1 MVPLLPAPAPPP
13 APAVLPCP
21 LAAGWE
27 PVALA
32 RLPRRDQGGAPLGGF
47 SAASY
52 RAERDELWLL
62 SDAPQGVLSVWGG
75 LRQLGRVPLQPQFQ
89 MPLHG
94 SPALPLPREI
104 DGEGL
109 VLRGERAWVASEGR
123 RSRERPA
130 QLLVFA
136 GRSGQLQRA
145 LALPDDWQP
154 APGRGLEVNHGPE
167 SLALLRRAGQPDQ
180 LLMAA
185 ERPLLQDPRGQVRLL
200 AWSALDG
207 EPVARPLASLAIPRQ
222 PGWGLTELLVVNGP
236 TGPVGLLA
244 LLRQFEAPDRW
255 QARLALY
262 PLPGNVLS
270 PIARAPLQPLAQWD
284 LIAAGL
290 PADNWEALTP
300 GPALADG
307 RPSLMLLS
315 DDNFSPLQDNHLA
328 LLAPRRTG
336 PCSRLP

>member
-1 MVPLLPAPAPPP
+1 MVPLLPAPAPPA
-13 APAVLPCP
+13 APLPCP
-21 LAAGWE
+21 VAAGWE

-32 RLPRRDQGGAPLGGF
+32 RLPRRDKGGAPLGGF

-62 SDAPQGVLSVWGG
+62 SDAPQGYLSVWGG
-75 LRQLGRVPLQPQFQ
+75 LRQLGRLPLQPLFQ
-89 MPLHG
+89 VPLHG
-94 SPALPLPREI
+94 SPAAALPREI

-136 GRSGQLQRA
+136 GRSGELQRA
-145 LALPDDWQP
+145 LALPGDWQP
-154 APGRGLEVNHGPE
+154 APGRGLEVNQGPE
-167 SLALLRRAGQPDQ
+167 SLALLRRAGVPDQ

-222 PGWGLTELLVVNGP
+222 PGWGLTDLLVVNGP
-236 TGPVGLLA
+236 SGPKGLLA

-262 PLPGNVLS
+262 PLPAPVVS
-270 PIARAPLQPLAQWD
+270 PVARAPLQPLVHWD

-290 PADNWEALTP
+290 PADNWEALEP
-300 GPALADG
+300 GPTLADG
-307 RPSLMLLS
+307 RPSLVLLS

-336 PCSRLP
+336 PCSPLP